1 MWQKKKNSVQ
11 DVGPSNLQI
20 QTSFNFVISHLHI
33 QKKEAL
39 YLFYEV

>member
-1 MWQKKKNSVQ
+1 MWQKKSVQ

-20 QTSFNFVISHLHI
+20 QISFNFVISHLHI
-33 QKKEAL
+33 QQKEAP